1 MKSNRRIYLYLGIL
15 LLILIIGAAVGADH
29 LTKVGPYYVDGRIS
43 SLEPSAPFPPS
54 LRHPLGTD
62 PLGRDLWSR
71 ILFGARWSLLFAAV
85 TAIGRIVI
93 AVPLAWLAVVGP
105 RPFRWLVEKLY
116 VLTNTVPPLLLY
128 LILLA
133 VPAVRT
139 IGLLPSIVLTLS
151 LLTLW
156 EWPRLAGTIKGRME
170 QLMHEGY
177 VEGAIATGAGNGRLF
192 RIHLLPHLMPLLLRV
207 GVGEMGQVLLTIAH
221 LGLFGVWMGGGSV
234 ELVENA
240 RGATV
245 QMITTSIPEW
255 GTLLSEARL
264 YLRSAPW
271 IPLAPAAA
279 FFVAITSFHL
289 VAQGLEAIPV
299 RVRHLKWWG
308 LGVASVFTLVF
319 GFAWLQTAEVF
330 AAAPAMAATAPV
342 LRQPGP
348 GVTIDLN
355 AVVQAAAKKAEEAK
369 RNPPASAYMDMK
381 GFQTDLKAFY
391 VPWDPSMEAFYRRFE
406 VNRIGYTADRA
417 ALRVKEIVGA
427 EALGRPRFWLYPTM
441 EAFAA
446 ATGGAEG
453 TWAVVGD
460 DIALAPSF
468 ARGLVPPELVRALVY
483 AQIQAF
489 SERAG
494 FMDPVIMGRLEI
506 EMADLSPYRP
516 DWQALVGTR
525 LPTLKELFDPSSGLQ
540 AGDKAYMTTTA
551 LLVEFLKEEG
561 RESLTAA
568 EAPSMA
574 AKFEEYLYD
583 RMADQSMLTVPAV
596 RRQFPPELLTAFE
609 ADATGQQR
617 LLMHATEEVNGR
629 KVTVLTKG
637 SDGIG
642 LSAEH
647 WQEVDGRWQRVE

>member
-1 MKSNRRIYLYLGIL
+1 MKARRLYLYLGIL
-15 LLILIIGAAVGADH
+15 LLVVIIGAAVGADH
-29 LTKVGPYYVDGRIS
+29 LTQVGPYYVDGRTS

-54 LRHPLGTD
+54 LRHLLGTD
-62 PLGRDLWSR
+62 SLGRDLWSR
-71 ILFGARWSLLFAAV
+71 IIFGARWSLLFAAV
-85 TAIGRIVI
+85 TAIGRILL
-93 AVPLAWLAVVGP
+93 ALPLAWLAVVGP
-105 RPFRWLVEKLY
+105 KPFRWLVEKPY

-139 IGLLPSIVLTLS
+139 IGLIPSIVLTLS

-170 QLMHEGY
+170 QLMQEGY
-177 VEGAIATGAGNGRLF
+177 VEGAIASGAANGRLF

-221 LGLFGVWMGGGSV
+221 LGLFGVWVGGGSV
-234 ELVENA
+234 ELVENP

-245 QMITTSIPEW
+245 QLITTSIPEW

-308 LGVASVFTLVF
+308 LGVASVFTLVC
-319 GFAWLQTAEVF
+319 GFAWLQTAAVF

-348 GVTIDLN
+348 GVSVSME
-355 AVVQAAAKKAEEAK
+355 AVQAAAQRAEEAK
-369 RNPPASAYMDMK
+369 RNPPASSYMDMK

-446 ATGGAEG
+446 ATGGAQG
-453 TWAVVGD
+453 TWAVIGD
-460 DIALAPSF
+460 DIALAPNF
-468 ARGLVPPELVRALVY
+468 TRGMVSAEIVRALVY
-483 AQIQAF
+483 TQIQAF
-489 SERAG
+489 GQRAG

-506 EMADLSPYRP
+506 EMADLSTYRP
-516 DWQALVGTR
+516 DWQALVGSR
-525 LPTLKELFDPSSGLQ
+525 LPSLTELYDAASGLK

-561 RESLTAA
+561 RESLAAA
-568 EAPSMA
+568 EVPSMA
-574 AKFEEYLYD
+574 AKFDVYLYD

-596 RRQFPPELLTAFE
+596 SREFPPELLTAFE
-609 ADATGQQR
+609 ADAKGQQR
-617 LLMHATEEVNGR
+617 LLMHAVKEVNGR
-629 KVTVLTKG
+629 KVSVLTKG
-637 SDGIG
+637 PDGIR
-642 LSAEH
+642 LSEEH
-647 WQEVDGRWQRVE
+647 WQEVDGRWQRAQ